1 MPSKEPASL
10 PSDVNACVEFRREW
24 SETAKASLCAFANT
38 SGGTVYFGI
47 REEGTPCGVPEEKAD
62 ELERSIVSAFRFSM
76 KPPCGELCRTER
88 IHVGKMLVIA
98 AHVLEGPETPYYV
111 TLRQNG
117 RKQSLCFLRHGPSN
131 YEATDQEIR
140 WLYQKSN
147 PVPFEEQPSPVQK
160 LTFSTLK
167 RYFDAAGVEFTE
179 SKYPILGL
187 VDRTGFFTNLGLWV
201 SDQSNIETRLGFFSG
216 TDKASDVEGIS
227 TFTGSV
233 VSQCDAILVK
243 LSERSG
249 HSFRMDDHEISGD
262 FARDELRGYPVVAVR
277 EALTSMFAHRDYS
290 FGSSS
295 AQAFVGSFSDHL
307 EFLCFGEFSGG
318 AEEDQIREGVSIPRS
333 RKLAGLLA
341 RLCCP
346 DRHGLGIPLMYAS
359 YWPSG
364 LEPSIEVTPHL
375 FRIQLP
381 RITAAYSGLSE
392 REHAVL
398 GFLRTHG
405 PAPRRE
411 IQKSL
416 GKSLATT
423 LTVLELL
430 TKKQLVVKAGTGRN
444 VRYRIK

>member
-1 MPSKEPASL
+1 
-10 PSDVNACVEFRREW
+10 
-24 SETAKASLCAFANT
+24 
-38 SGGTVYFGI
+38 
-47 REEGTPCGVPEEKAD
+47 AD

-98 AHVLEGPETPYYV
+98 ARVLEGPETPYYV

-117 RKQSLCFLRHGPSN
+117 REQSLCFLRHGSEN
-131 YEATDQEIR
+131 REATDQEVR
-140 WLYQKSN
+140 GLYQKSR
-147 PVPFEEQPSPVQK
+147 PVPLEEQPSPVQE

-167 RYFDAAGVEFTE
+167 KYFDAAGVEFTE
-179 SKYPILGL
+179 GRYPILGL

-201 SDQSNIETRLGFFSG
+201 SDQSNVETRLGFFSG
-216 TDKASDVEGIS
+216 TDKASGVEGIS
-227 TFTGSV
+227 TLTGSI
-233 VSQCDAILVK
+233 VSQCDAILGK
-243 LSERSG
+243 LSGRSG
-249 HSFRMDDHEISGD
+249 YSFRMDAHVIGED
-262 FARDELRGYPVVAVR
+262 FAQDEPREYPAVAVR
-277 EALTSMFAHRDYS
+277 EALASMFAHRDYGFS
-290 FGSSS
+290 ASS

-318 AEEDQIREGVSIPRS
+318 AEEDQIREGVSIPRN

-359 YWPSG
+359 YRPSG

-381 RITAAYSGLSE
+381 RITGDYSALSE
-392 REHAVL
+392 RERAVL

-405 PAPRRE
+405 PALRRE
-411 IQKSL
+411 IQESL

-430 TKKQLVVKAGTGRN
+430 TKKQFVVKAGTGRN